1 MNQYQICKDITNYES
16 AIKLDLN
23 EFDFDHHPSVIES
36 IQQSI
41 LQPKSITHYSN
52 IYNQTT
58 KTLIDKLCQYNNI
71 NNSQILLSAG
81 SDDSLEYLI
90 NRYINTDTH
99 VLVLAP
105 SYSYFEYVIKRK
117 TSRIHYITLD
127 FNNTEPLDIQDCL
140 EFYEDIIPNSVI
152 YIVNPNNPLGTL
164 ISKDSI
170 ESCIK
175 QYSDTLFIIDEAYIE
190 FTFTNTCVNLI
201 HEYKN
206 IVITRT
212 FSKAYGLAGIRLGYM
227 MANEETIKYV
237 KILYNEKNTTNL
249 AKAAGTAIFN
259 NIEYYEEII
268 MQVNEIRDDFQEFLG
283 SLNIF
288 YVPSKSNFISFYIG
302 KNVEYFLNSLENEN
316 IYIRNR
322 TTQIDMYGFSRV
334 TIGKREHMDVLKKF
348 ILDNLHMFDFDPL
361 IKHYTSK
368 KLIWKLKLLF
378 KKCVK
383 VLNNSIL
390 KDKFWLDGG
399 SLLGIQRHSGIIP
412 WDNDIDIGIL
422 DKNIDDLLELED
434 EFNKYGLRL
443 KLNRT
448 KCYYQVDIIKD
459 IIDDTK
465 TNDIHIDIFPF
476 KEVDSKMY
484 VNIDPRFIK
493 NEHIR
498 CNFRYKSDD
507 LFPLQVY
514 KFYDVLDVNLP
525 KDIKNILNDNILSDY
540 ENQAHLEI
548 DNIEKIYPI
557 VRPFYA

>member
-1 MNQYQICKDITNYES
+1 MNQYQICKEITDYES

-58 KTLIDKLCQYNNI
+58 KTLIDKLCQYNQI
-71 NNSQILLSAG
+71 NDTQILLSAG

-90 NRYINTDTH
+90 NRYINTETH

-117 TSRIHYITLD
+117 TNNIHYITLD
-127 FNNTEPLDIQDCL
+127 FNNTSPLDIKYCL
-140 EFYEDIIPNSVI
+140 EFYEDIIQNAVV

-170 ESCIK
+170 ELCVK
-175 QYSDTLFIIDEAYIE
+175 KYKDTLFIIDEAYIE
-190 FTFTNTCVNLI
+190 FTFSNTCVDFI
-201 HEYKN
+201 HTYEN

-227 MANEETIKYV
+227 IANEKTIKYV
-237 KILYNEKNTTNL
+237 KILYNEKNTTNV
-249 AKAAGTAIFN
+249 AKAAGAAIFN
-259 NIEYYEEII
+259 NIEYYENII
-268 MQVNEIRDDFQEFLG
+268 AQVNEIREDFQSFLN
-283 SLNIF
+283 SLNIY
-288 YVPSKSNFISFYIG
+288 YVPSQSNFISFYIG
-302 KNVEYFLNSLENEN
+302 KNVEYFLNLLESDN

-322 TTQIDMYGFSRV
+322 TTQIDMYGFVRV
-334 TIGKREHMDVLKKF
+334 TIGKKEHMDVLKQV
-348 ILDNLHMFDFDPL
+348 IVDNLHMFEFDPL
-361 IKHYTSK
+361 IKYYTSK
-368 KLIWKLKLLF
+368 HLIWNLKSLF
-378 KKCVK
+378 KKCVT
-383 VLNNSIL
+383 VLNNSML

-399 SLLGIQRHSGIIP
+399 SLLGIQRHRGIIP

-422 DKNIDDLLELED
+422 DKNIVDLLELEE
-434 EFNKYGLRL
+434 EFNKVGLRL

-448 KCYYQVDIIKD
+448 QCYYQVDYIDD

-465 TNDIHIDIFPF
+465 TNDVHIDIFPF
-476 KEVDSKMY
+476 KETESNMY
-484 VNIDPRFIK
+484 VNIDPRFIT

-498 CNFRYKSDD
+498 CNFRYKGDD
-507 LFPLQVY
+507 LFPLQKY

-525 KDIKNILNDNILSDY
+525 NNVKNILNDNILSEYDKY
-540 ENQAHLEI
+540 AHLEI
-548 DNIEKIYPI
+548 NKIEKVYPI
-557 VRPFYA
+557 IRPFYA